1 MEIRKSRRKALNNLY
16 QQLEMWEVET
26 EMYKL
31 ARPSQKKGKDFNQAK
46 NINENPQQV
55 LTWDNKIKKE
65 RWK

>member
-1 MEIRKSRRKALNNLY
+1 MEIRKARHNALNNLY

-55 LTWDNKIKKE
+55 LT
-65 RWK
+65 

>member
-31 ARPSQKKGKDFNQAK
+31 ARPSQKMGKDFNQAK
-46 NINENPQQV
+46 NIHENPQQV
-55 LTWDNKIKKE
+55 LTWDTKIKKE